1 MHYITLTLNPT
12 LDIDYR
18 LSGMMNA
25 GGLNRAPTPP
35 VKRFSGKGINIS
47 RALRDLL
54 TRGGET
60 AEFLKTETLN
70 ENMFNNSTSDTV
82 FLSRGTDGDAMS
94 AALAEEGLSI
104 SPVHAGG
111 GVRTNVAI
119 LGGDE
124 ATEINDPG
132 LAVQEREIAAAADR
146 TTDLMEKYG
155 GEITLF
161 LAGSLPP
168 ECDGD
173 IYAKLV
179 RAGKRSGATVVLD
192 CDGDA
197 MRSAVTERPY
207 LVKPNRSELFDY
219 GALCM
224 SEDKLEKYRR
234 ALFTPDSGASYIR
247 SAAGEMASLIRDGL
261 GVRVLCTL
269 DSAGSVYAADR
280 LYEAPARKVEA
291 KSFKGAG
298 DSFLAAFMWGV
309 AEMNLSPDTALS
321 FAGDF
326 AAAVISE

>member
-25 GGLNRAPTPP
+25 GGLNRAPSPP

-47 RALRDLL
+47 RALRDLSKAG
-54 TRGGET
+54 R
-60 AEFLKTETLN
+60 F
-70 ENMFNNSTSDTV
+70 SDCTSDTV

-94 AALAEEGLSI
+94 AALVAEGLSI
-104 SPVHAGG
+104 SPVPAVG

-132 LAVQEREIAAAADR
+132 LPAAEEEIEAAACR
-146 TTDLMEKYG
+146 VMELTEKYG
-155 GEITLF
+155 GEIILF

-168 ECDGD
+168 ECDKD
-173 IYAKLV
+173 IYARLI
-179 RAGKRSGATVVLD
+179 RSGKRAGATVILD

-224 SEDKLEKYRR
+224 SEESLEKYRR
-234 ALFTPDSGASYIR
+234 ALFTPDSGENHR
-247 SAAGEMASLIRDGL
+247 SAAGEMASIIRDGL
-261 GVRVLCTL
+261 GVNVLCTL

-280 LYEAPARKVEA
+280 MYEAPARKVEA

-298 DSFLAAFMWGV
+298 DSFLAAFMWGM
-309 AEMNLSPDTALS
+309 AEMDLSPDTALS

-326 AAAVISE
+326 AATVISR